1 MLPLFT
7 LDYPSPYS
15 SFRMILIFLLVPLDI
30 GVISPFALI
39 TSKRSGRSYV
49 KTERLPFNRRTW
61 DSFVLNLKLFAT
73 SVQVGRKAKWMFLAL
88 ILFLLGINAL
98 NVLNSYVSRDFMTA
112 IENRKYAEF
121 MRTAMAWIAVFAA
134 STLVA
139 VIYRF
144 TEERLGLLWREWATR
159 QSIIY
164 YANDRVYYRLKMK
177 GEVGNPDQR
186 IADDIRTFSVTT
198 LSFMLILLNASLT
211 VIAFSG
217 VMWSISPLLFL
228 VSILYAAT
236 GTFLTYTFGR
246 SLVRLNY
253 DQLDKEANLRASLI
267 YLRGNAE
274 SLATSRREGGLI
286 ELSLRSVDALVSNM
300 RRIIAI
306 NRNVNFFTTGYNWMI
321 QIIPALIIAPLFI
334 SGKVQFGVITQSAIA
349 FSHLLGAFSIIV
361 NQFQSIS
368 SYTAVVAR
376 LAALVHARESAKS
389 EESSLPIAIRRE
401 EREERKVVYSELTLR
416 SPRTGRVLI
425 RDLSL
430 EIPHGTHVLVRGP
443 DETARAAL
451 FYATVGLWEAGEGR
465 IARPRLDQI
474 LLLTE
479 VPYLPP
485 GTLRELLM
493 SPWPEEDPPSESRL
507 ANLQVSEERILETLG
522 TLRIESIVTRFGGL
536 DKRNHWENTLPLG
549 DQQLLVIARLLL
561 TGPRFAFL
569 DRPSTTLSAEQVD
582 WVLGMLGERSISYV
596 IFEDEESAVNMERY
610 HGVLKLKVD
619 GDWEYQR
626 VNP

>member
-1 MLPLFT
+1 
-7 LDYPSPYS
+7 
-15 SFRMILIFLLVPLDI
+15 
-30 GVISPFALI
+30 
-39 TSKRSGRSYV
+39 V

-61 DSFVLNLKLFAT
+61 DSFVLNLRLFAT
-73 SVQVGRKAKWMFLAL
+73 SVQVGRKAKWMFAAL

-112 IENRKYAEF
+112 IENRKFAEF
-121 MRTAMAWIAVFAA
+121 IRMALAWIGVFAA

-177 GEVGNPDQR
+177 GEIGNPDQR
-186 IADDIRTFSVTT
+186 IADDIRTFSVST

-211 VIAFSG
+211 VLAFSG

-228 VSILYAAT
+228 VSIAYAAT

-274 SLATSRREGGLI
+274 SLAASRREGGLI
-286 ELSLRSVDALVSNM
+286 ELSLKNLDGLVANL
-300 RRIIAI
+300 RRIIAV
-306 NRNVNFFTTGYNWMI
+306 NRNVNFFSTGYNWMI
-321 QIIPALIIAPLFI
+321 QIIPALIIAPMFI
-334 SGKVQFGVITQSAIA
+334 EGKVEFGVITQSAIA

-376 LAALVHARESAKS
+376 LAALVQGRESAKS
-389 EESSLPIAIRRE
+389 EESSLPIVFSRDDN
-401 EREERKVVYSELTLR
+401 KVVYSGLSLR
-416 SPRTGRVLI
+416 SPRSGRVLI
-425 RDLSL
+425 KDLFL

-451 FYATVGLWEAGEGR
+451 FYSTVGLWEAGEGR
-465 IARPRLDQI
+465 IVRPALDQI

-493 SPWPEEDPPSESRL
+493 RPWPEEDRPKESWL
-507 ANLQVSEERILETLG
+507 ANLQFPEQSIMETLQA
-522 TLRIESIVTRFGGL
+522 LNIESLVVRFGGL
-536 DKRNHWENTLPLG
+536 DKRHHWENTLTL
-549 DQQLLVIARLLL
+549 DHQQLLVLARLILAA
-561 TGPRFAFL
+561 PRFAFL
-569 DRPSTTLSAEQVD
+569 DRPTTTLSPAQVD
-582 WVLGMLGERSISYV
+582 RVLGMLGERSISYI
-596 IFEDEESAVNMERY
+596 IFEDEEGTVNAERY
-610 HGVLKLKVD
+610 HGLLELKAD
-619 GDWEYQR
+619 GAWQYQR
-626 VNP
+626 VNAS

>member
-1 MLPLFT
+1 M
-7 LDYPSPYS
+7 
-15 SFRMILIFLLVPLDI
+15 
-30 GVISPFALI
+30 
-39 TSKRSGRSYV
+39 
-49 KTERLPFNRRTW
+49 KTQRLPFNRRTW
-61 DSFVLNLKLFAT
+61 DSFVLNLKLFA
-73 SVQVGRKAKWMFLAL
+73 SSARVGRKAKWMFAAL
-88 ILFLLGINAL
+88 ILFLFGINAL

-112 IENRKYAEF
+112 IENRRSDEF
-121 MRTAMAWIAVFAA
+121 IRMALAWIGVFAA

-177 GEVGNPDQR
+177 GEIGNPDQR
-186 IADDIRTFSVTT
+186 IADDIRTYSVTT
-198 LSFMLILLNASLT
+198 LSFMLILLNATLT
-211 VIAFSG
+211 VVAFSG
-217 VMWSISPLLFL
+217 VMWSISPLLFV
-228 VSILYAAT
+228 VSILYAAL
-236 GTFLTYTFGR
+236 GTFLTYKLGR

-274 SLATSRREGGLI
+274 SLATSRREAGLI
-286 ELSLRSVDALVSNM
+286 NLSLTNLDALVSNM
-300 RRIIAI
+300 RRIIAV

-349 FSHLLGAFSIIV
+349 FGHLLGAFSIIV

-376 LAALVHARESAKS
+376 LAALVHARESVKS
-389 EESSLPIAIRRE
+389 EQSSLPIAFSHSEGAVI
-401 EREERKVVYSELTLR
+401 YSELTLR
-416 SPRTGRVLI
+416 SPRSGRILI
-425 RDLSL
+425 NNLSL
-430 EIPHGTHVLVRGP
+430 TIPRGTYVLVRGP

-465 IARPRLDQI
+465 IARPTLDQI

-493 SPWPEEDPPSESRL
+493 GPWPEEDPPRETRL
-507 ANLQVSEERILETLG
+507 RDLQIPEERIFETLR
-522 TLRIESIVTRFGGL
+522 TLKLDSLVTRFGGL
-536 DKRNHWENTLPLG
+536 DKRQHWENTLPLG

-561 TGPRFAFL
+561 ASPRFAFL
-569 DRPSTTLSAEQVD
+569 DRPSTTLSLEQVD
-582 WVLGMLGERSISYV
+582 RVLGMLAERSISYV
-596 IFEDEESAVNMERY
+596 VFEDEESTVNLKHY
-610 HGVLKLKVD
+610 HGVLELKAE
-619 GDWEYQR
+619 GSWEYQR
-626 VNP
+626 VNVQ

>member
-1 MLPLFT
+1 M
-7 LDYPSPYS
+7 
-15 SFRMILIFLLVPLDI
+15 
-30 GVISPFALI
+30 
-39 TSKRSGRSYV
+39 
-49 KTERLPFNRRTW
+49 KTERLPFNRQTW

-73 SVQVGRKAKWMFLAL
+73 SVQVGRRAKWMFAAL
-88 ILFLLGINAL
+88 ILFLFGINTL

-112 IENRKYAEF
+112 IENRKSAEF
-121 MRTAMAWIAVFAA
+121 IRMALAWIGVFAA

-159 QSIIY
+159 QSIVY
-164 YANDRVYYRLKMK
+164 YANDRVYYRLKVK
-177 GEVGNPDQR
+177 GEIGNPDQR
-186 IADDIRTFSVTT
+186 IADDIRTYSVTT

-217 VMWSISPLLFL
+217 VMWSISPLLFV
-228 VSILYAAT
+228 VSVLYAAL

-253 DQLDKEANLRASLI
+253 DQLDKEANLRSSLI

-286 ELSLRSVDALVSNM
+286 ELSLRNVDSLVSNM
-300 RRIIAI
+300 RRIIAV

-368 SYTAVVAR
+368 SYTAVLAR
-376 LAALVHARESAKS
+376 LADLVHARERAKS
-389 EESSLPIAIRRE
+389 EESTLPITVSHGE
-401 EREERKVVYSELTLR
+401 GEVVYSELTLR
-416 SPRTGRVLI
+416 SPRTGRILI
-425 RDLSL
+425 KDLSL
-430 EIPHGTHVLVRGP
+430 TIPRGTYVVVRGP
-443 DETARAAL
+443 DETTRAAL
-451 FYATVGLWEAGEGR
+451 FYATAGLWEAGEGR
-465 IARPRLDQI
+465 IVRPRLDQI

-493 SPWPEEDPPSESRL
+493 RPWPEEDLPRESRL
-507 ANLQVSEERILETLG
+507 ADLQIPEEHLLETLR
-522 TLRIESIVTRFGGL
+522 TLKIDSIATRFGGL
-536 DKRNHWENTLPLG
+536 DKRQHWENTLPL
-549 DQQLLVIARLLL
+549 DQQQLLVVARLLL
-561 TGPRFAFL
+561 AAPQFAFL
-569 DRPSTTLSAEQVD
+569 DRPSTTLSPEKID

-596 IFEDEESAVNMERY
+596 IFEDEEETVNAERY
-610 HGVLKLKVD
+610 HGVLELKAD
-619 GDWEYQR
+619 GAWEYLQL
-626 VNP
+626 NPSSPPRGGEAR